1 MSLQVWL
8 PLNGDLKN
16 NGISNLDITAVGIS
30 TYGNGKIGKNSFAT
44 EASHILFSW
53 EYYTTE

>member
-16 NGISNLDITAVGIS
+16 NGISNLDITAVGTS
-30 TYGNGKIGKNSFAT
+30 TYGNGKIGKN
-44 EASHILFSW
+44 LL
-53 EYYTTE
+53 